1 MPFKEYS
8 PIEAPFLR
16 SAAHHDN
23 YRWSNLTSFIV
34 CSPGICVII
43 PVEGALPGGLRAGAL
58 MYNVFDSGRMVL
70 PVARPTAS
78 MEDYL
83 ETIYELIQEKGVA
96 RVTDI
101 AAALDLQ
108 PSSVTRMIQR
118 LDEQNFVIY
127 ERYRTLLLTEKGE
140 HIGRAMTRRHK
151 ILENFLR
158 LLGVHDE
165 EVVQRD
171 VEGIEHHVSTRTVE
185 CIGYFVD
192 FARENEDWLQRFAD
206 YRERRIVKRKS
217 PYPRG
222 SYKRKGDTAP

>member
-1 MPFKEYS
+1 M
-8 PIEAPFLR
+8 AQ
-16 SAAHHDN
+16 
-23 YRWSNLTSFIV
+23 
-34 CSPGICVII
+34 
-43 PVEGALPGGLRAGAL
+43 
-58 MYNVFDSGRMVL
+58 
-70 PVARPTAS
+70 PTAS

-101 AAALDLQ
+101 ATALDLQ

-127 ERYRTLLLTEKGE
+127 ERYRSLALTDKGE
-140 HIGRAMTRRHK
+140 DIGRAMKRRHQ
-151 ILENFLR
+151 ILETFLR

-185 CIGYFVD
+185 CIGYFVN
-192 FARENEDWLQRFAD
+192 FARENEDWLRQFAN
-206 YRERRIVKRKS
+206 YREKRITERKKRSQEASSKETEDAA
-217 PYPRG
+217 
-222 SYKRKGDTAP
+222 K